1 MGAEREIP
9 LFPGFDGPSV
19 PPVDSPVYNFKV
31 SELVRLNADE
41 RRQKLSQGAFH
52 IEVDIPNVKI
62 TRNWW
67 AEKNVRHLINGS
79 VNPLAELV
87 SDSWIEMS
95 YFTQFGDAKGP
106 YPIPQGS
113 FIDGHA
119 VSVKN
124 HPVHSAFDKVLPP
137 PRAK

>member
-9 LFPGFDGPSV
+9 LFPGFNRPFVPS
-19 PPVDSPVYNFKV
+19 VDSPVYNVKV
-31 SELVRLNADE
+31 SELVKFSANE
-41 RRQKLSQGAFH
+41 RRQKLSQGAFR
-52 IEVDIPNVKI
+52 IEVDIPSVKI
-62 TRNWW
+62 TRNWR

-95 YFTQFGDAKGP
+95 YFTQFGDEKGP

-113 FIDGHA
+113 VIDGHA

-124 HPVHSAFDKVLPP
+124 HGAHSAFDRVSPP